1 MLVLALQVNEKNKD
15 YMTKALETAA
25 KDAEKINY
33 LTAQL
38 TQLETDKVRDQ
49 TLMPPKVRK

>member
-1 MLVLALQVNEKNKD
+1 MLVLALQVNEKNKE